1 MALPKLNTPTY
12 ELVLPSTGEK
22 IKFRPFLVRE
32 QKVLMV
38 AQESNE
44 EAQIAS
50 AVGDLVKSCT
60 FGKVDNPDNIPT
72 FDLEYMF
79 LMTRAKS
86 VGSSIKLNIT
96 CPDDGVTEVEHEV
109 LIDDIQVIKNKEQKN
124 EIMLTDDIGVTMRY
138 PTMNMIRGFAG
149 DDTKVTELSFSMI
162 KNCIVNV
169 FDKEQ
174 VYDEMSEQDLD
185 SFIEQMNTS
194 QFEKISDFF
203 DGMPKLSHTIEVTN
217 PNTGVKSEI
226 KLEGLQSFL
235 E

>member
-1 MALPKLNTPTY
+1 
-12 ELVLPSTGEK
+12 
-22 IKFRPFLVRE
+22 
-32 QKVLMV
+32 
-38 AQESNE
+38 
-44 EAQIAS
+44 
-50 AVGDLVKSCT
+50 
-60 FGKVDNPDNIPT
+60 
-72 FDLEYMF
+72 
-79 LMTRAKS
+79 
-86 VGSSIKLNIT
+86 
-96 CPDDGVTEVEHEV
+96 
-109 LIDDIQVIKNKEQKN
+109 
-124 EIMLTDDIGVTMRY
+124 MLTDDIGVTMRY